1 MGRLSG
7 EPSTGPRETIG
18 GHGGSGGGSRSVH
31 VIPRAPTKHSAVEIE
46 LKQVLSPSVR
56 EKTNARADACNYL
69 CTRVCTPPFSVPH
82 RGDGQA
88 RGKPEEAGKGDGGAR
103 QGIAEL
109 GTAEAVRRGAAKG
122 VFAGECPLNTL
133 PARRTILAIIECVH
147 TYTHTYIHTH
157 IHTCMHACMHTHIR
171 IYIHTYIHI
180 LVSFPKYPSLRHL

>member
-1 MGRLSG
+1 
-7 EPSTGPRETIG
+7 
-18 GHGGSGGGSRSVH
+18 
-31 VIPRAPTKHSAVEIE
+31 
-46 LKQVLSPSVR
+46 
-56 EKTNARADACNYL
+56 
-69 CTRVCTPPFSVPH
+69 
-82 RGDGQA
+82 
-88 RGKPEEAGKGDGGAR
+88 
-103 QGIAEL
+103 
-109 GTAEAVRRGAAKG
+109 